1 MPRRRT
7 RTKRSRA
14 SARKTRRR
22 IRNQRG
28 GFAND
33 INEWTETASSKRK
46 ELLEKDYS
54 ISQLTSYEL
63 KFKEA
68 SEASSESMS
77 ESTEANYGLSL
88 PNQAPSDIRRIMV
101 RVKELLTDPGT
112 QQQYDREGLSNFLL
126 SHGNVD
132 LTKSQTQSQ
141 VEGQQNQDP
150 SQALEYAD
158 IQFLNDVERAIRE
171 LYQQNSI
178 EDFTLLARDIKSQ
191 FPLYIELL
199 AANANPEDE
208 KSEIPFP
215 VRLTTQPVL
224 PG

>member
-28 GFAND
+28 GYAST
-33 INEWTETASSKRK
+33 INEWIATASTKRE
-46 ELLEKDYS
+46 ELLGKDYG
-54 ISQLTSYEL
+54 ISQLTSYDL
-63 KFKEA
+63 KFTEA
-68 SEASSESMS
+68 AEGSSESMS
-77 ESTEANYGLSL
+77 EGTATDYALTL

-101 RVKELLTDPGT
+101 RVKELLTDPST

-132 LTKSQTQSQ
+132 LTKSQLQPQ
-141 VEGQQNQDP
+141 IEGQQNQDP

-171 LYQQNSI
+171 LYQQNSM

-191 FPLYIELL
+191 CPLYIELL

-215 VRLTTQPVL
+215 VRLTTPPVL